1 MAKFDLPVGSYIDV
15 RFTFESA
22 YDKESAKGNF
32 TLAPES
38 GKAEIIGFAGFEDMT
53 AVFGKYGADRGKIN
67 FFAKLGKS
75 KAKAPVAPVAP
86 APAKAPVA
94 KAKAPAKAKAE
105 PAPVIDDVDDAEM
118 QEYREYQAYKKM
130 KAKADAGK

>member
-38 GKAEIIGFAGFEDMT
+38 GKAEVIGFAGFEDMT

-75 KAKAPVAPVAP
+75 KAKAPVAPAP
-86 APAKAPVA
+86 APVA
-94 KAKAPAKAKAE
+94 AKAPAKGKAKSLIIASE
-105 PAPVIDDVDDAEM
+105 PAPAPAPAEDDAEM
-118 QEYREYQAYKKM
+118 QEYLAFKAFQAM
-130 KAKADAGK
+130 KAKAGK

>member
-38 GKAEIIGFAGFEDMT
+38 GKAEVIGFAGFEDMT

-75 KAKAPVAPVAP
+75 KAKAPVAP
-86 APAKAPVA
+86 APVA
-94 KAKAPAKAKAE
+94 AKAPAKG
-105 PAPVIDDVDDAEM
+105 
-118 QEYREYQAYKKM
+118 
-130 KAKADAGK
+130 KAKAAPAAPAPEAPAMDAEARLEAMLEAMLEKKLAAILGK

>member
-22 YDKESAKGNF
+22 YDKESAKGNY

-38 GKAEIIGFAGFEDMT
+38 GKAEVIGFAGFEDMT

-75 KAKAPVAPVAP
+75 KAKAPVAP
-86 APAKAPVA
+86 APVA
-94 KAKAPAKAKAE
+94 AKAPAKG
-105 PAPVIDDVDDAEM
+105 
-118 QEYREYQAYKKM
+118 
-130 KAKADAGK
+130 KAKAAPAAPAPEAPAMDAEARLEAMLEAMLEKKLAAILGK

>member
-38 GKAEIIGFAGFEDMT
+38 GKAEVIGFAGFEDMT

-75 KAKAPVAPVAP
+75 KAKAPVAP

>member
-38 GKAEIIGFAGFEDMT
+38 GKAEVIGFAGFEDMT

-75 KAKAPVAPVAP
+75 KAKAPVAPAPVA
-86 APAKAPVA
+86 AKAPVKG
-94 KAKAPAKAKAE
+94 KAKAAPAA
-105 PAPVIDDVDDAEM
+105 PAPEAPAMDAEARLEAM
-118 QEYREYQAYKKM
+118 LEAMLEKKL
-130 KAKADAGK
+130 AAILGK

>member
-75 KAKAPVAPVAP
+75 KAKAPVAP
-86 APAKAPVA
+86 APVA
-94 KAKAPAKAKAE
+94 AKAPAKG
-105 PAPVIDDVDDAEM
+105 
-118 QEYREYQAYKKM
+118 
-130 KAKADAGK
+130 KAKAAPAAPAPEAPAMDAEARLEAMLEAMLEKKLAAILGK

>member
-75 KAKAPVAPVAP
+75 KAKAPVAP
-86 APAKAPVA
+86 APVA
-94 KAKAPAKAKAE
+94 AKAPAKGKAKAA

>member
-38 GKAEIIGFAGFEDMT
+38 GKAEVIGFAGFEDMT
-53 AVFGKYGADRGKIN
+53 AVFGKYGAERGKIN

-75 KAKAPVAPVAP
+75 KAKAPVAP
-86 APAKAPVA
+86 APVA
-94 KAKAPAKAKAE
+94 AKAPAKG
-105 PAPVIDDVDDAEM
+105 
-118 QEYREYQAYKKM
+118 
-130 KAKADAGK
+130 KAKAAPAAPAPEAPAMDAEARLEAMLEAMLEKKLAAILGK

>member
-53 AVFGKYGADRGKIN
+53 AVFGKYGAERGKIN

-75 KAKAPVAPVAP
+75 KAKAPVAP
-86 APAKAPVA
+86 APVA
-94 KAKAPAKAKAE
+94 AKAPAKG
-105 PAPVIDDVDDAEM
+105 
-118 QEYREYQAYKKM
+118 
-130 KAKADAGK
+130 KAKAAPAAPAPEAPAMDAEARLEAMLEAMLEKKLAAILGK

>member
-38 GKAEIIGFAGFEDMT
+38 GKAEVIGFAGFEDMT

-75 KAKAPVAPVAP
+75 KAAAAPAAP
-86 APAKAPVA
+86 APV
-94 KAKAPAKAKAE
+94 KAKAPAKAKAKAE
-105 PAPVIDDVDDAEM
+105 PAAPAPEAPAAPDLAAM
-118 QEYREYQAYKKM
+118 MAMLQSLMAAQK
-130 KAKADAGK
+130 